1 MTDHDAQDTD
11 TQGQDSQ
18 RFDRVSEQL
27 KVGFA
32 AMATTHLSDEVK
44 PDWHRRLIAI
54 TNASKHDLPTAE
66 KRLQRFW
73 NDWEEATGS
82 RPPGT

>member
-1 MTDHDAQDTD
+1 MTDQDGLDAE
-11 TQGQDSQ
+11 SR

-27 KVGFA
+27 KIGFA
-32 AMATTHLSDEVK
+32 AMATSHLEEDDK

-54 TNASKHDLPTAE
+54 TNSSKHDLSTAE
-66 KRLQRFW
+66 KRLQRYW
-73 NDWEEATGS
+73 DDWEQATGS